1 MLLEDDAMFQ
11 CQVGAADGVAPIRS
25 RSAQL
30 TVYVPPEDPF
40 IEEGD
45 ILEITEDMDT
55 TLHCVSPG
63 GKPAADVSREFHSL
77 LSINYMVH
85 FQIYWHDGD
94 GHVVVKNVRTSE
106 DMLEDG
112 KRFNTTSVITFKPKK
127 KHHNKTL
134 TCSASNIADRS
145 RRSVS
150 ILMMVRYA
158 PSVTLTS
165 R

>member
-1 MLLEDDAMFQ
+1 MIWD
-11 CQVGAADGVAPIRS
+11 
-25 RSAQL
+25 
-30 TVYVPPEDPF
+30 
-40 IEEGD
+40 
-45 ILEITEDMDT
+45 
-55 TLHCVSPG
+55 
-63 GKPAADVSREFHSL
+63 
-77 LSINYMVH
+77 H

-150 ILMMVRYA
+150 IMMLVRYA
-158 PSVTLTS
+158 PSVTITS